1 MIKEYGHDIQLL
13 FLRMMVTNAELFTR
27 VTNIINPDNFDKK
40 LKPVCEFIVE
50 HSKKYNVVPDSLQ
63 IKSVTSI
70 EVDAIT
76 ELGDEHTNWFLDEFE
91 SFTKRQ
97 ELERAILKSADLLE
111 KGDYGPV
118 EKLIKDAVQISLQ
131 KDMGIDYFI
140 DPRSRLMTLKSSNG
154 QNSTGWPSM
163 DQKLY
168 GGFNRGELQIFAG
181 GSGCVTYDTIVE
193 VIELP
198 NILFI
203 YEQVKDEWEY
213 LIKFYSPA
221 ELDYYAKGDYKKIKS
236 LYQKTQPKKIPI
248 GSLFGKTESSTF
260 LVSSPDGWV
269 PVTDCIEKIKTDM
282 YSIIFESGIYIN
294 ASHDHLFQKPDLTWH
309 YARDM
314 IIGDTLLSVN
324 GEDRII
330 NIIRTSNVKTKV
342 YDLSVNHDNHR
353 YYTDTICSHNSGK
366 SLFMQNLAVNW
377 VQSGLNG
384 AYITLEL
391 SEGLCSMRIDSMMTD
406 TSSREIFKDIDTVE
420 MKIKMLAKKSGK
432 LRVKYMPA
440 QSNVNDLRAYCKE
453 LQIQT
458 GVKIDFLCVDYLDLL
473 MPVGAKVSPSDL
485 FVKDKYVSE
494 ELRNLAKELNVL
506 FVTASQ
512 LNRGAVEE
520 IEFDHS
526 HISGG
531 ISKINTAD
539 NVFGIF
545 TSRSMRE
552 RGQYQLQLM
561 KTRSSSGVGQKIEL
575 EFNIETLRI
584 TDPNKDEGEGSS
596 IGYNKP
602 KPNHSLNVI
611 KANVDQKTG
620 EILDSSV
627 PEKKIVAD
635 VKSNKLKALLND
647 LKNKKN

>member
-1 MIKEYGHDIQLL
+1 MIKDYGFDIQML

-27 VTNIINPDNFDKK
+27 VTNIVNPDNFDKK
-40 LKPVCEFIVE
+40 LKPVCDFIVE
-50 HSKKYNVVPDSLQ
+50 HSKKYNSIPDPLQ
-63 IKSVTSI
+63 IKSVTS
-70 EVDAIT
+70 VDV
-76 ELGDEHTNWFLDEFE
+76 ELIPELSNDHTNWFLDEFE

-131 KDMGIDYFI
+131 KDMGTDYFS
-140 DPRSRLMTLKSSNG
+140 DPRARLMVLKTNNG
-154 QNSTGWPSM
+154 QNSTGWPCM

-181 GSGCVTYDTIVE
+181 SSG
-193 VIELP
+193 
-198 NILFI
+198 
-203 YEQVKDEWEY
+203 
-213 LIKFYSPA
+213 
-221 ELDYYAKGDYKKIKS
+221 
-236 LYQKTQPKKIPI
+236 
-248 GSLFGKTESSTF
+248 
-260 LVSSPDGWV
+260 
-269 PVTDCIEKIKTDM
+269 
-282 YSIIFESGIYIN
+282 
-294 ASHDHLFQKPDLTWH
+294 
-309 YARDM
+309 
-314 IIGDTLLSVN
+314 
-324 GEDRII
+324 
-330 NIIRTSNVKTKV
+330 
-342 YDLSVNHDNHR
+342 
-353 YYTDTICSHNSGK
+353 SGK

-377 VQSGLNG
+377 VQAGLNG

-406 TSSREIFKDIDTVE
+406 TSSKEIFKNLDDVE
-420 MKIKMLAKKSGK
+420 IKIKMLAKKSGK

-440 QSNVNDLRAYCKE
+440 QSTVNDIRAYCKE

-575 EFNIETLRI
+575 DFNIETLRI
-584 TDPNKDEGEGSS
+584 TDPNKDEDGSS
-596 IGYNKP
+596 YSRPPLP
-602 KPNHSLNVI
+602 KLPNLGTL
-611 KANVDQKTG
+611 KTVDRETG
-620 EILDSSV
+620 EITEPKDD
-627 PEKKIVAD
+627 KKIVAD
-635 VKSNKLKALLND
+635 VKTNKLKALLND
-647 LKNKKN
+647 LKTKKN